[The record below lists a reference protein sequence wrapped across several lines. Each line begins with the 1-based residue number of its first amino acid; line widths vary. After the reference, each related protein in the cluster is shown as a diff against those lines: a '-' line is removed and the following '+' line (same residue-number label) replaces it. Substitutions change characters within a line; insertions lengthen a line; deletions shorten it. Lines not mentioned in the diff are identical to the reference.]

1 MYNVGS
7 LGAGM
12 YNLDSNPIL
21 TNVTFSENDASGKD
35 GGAIYNDNSNPS
47 LTNVTIYKNRALRGS
62 GLFNSNNSAPTL
74 VNSIIWANIDHEY
87 NPNDQVYNETSTTT
101 ITYSIIQGGF
111 EGTGNLNE
119 DPLLQELSFNA
130 GLTQSHALFS
140 DSPATDA
147 VSPAFCPEHDQ
158 RWYARPFDGDLD
170 GSATCDIG
178 ANEYGSYPNLYIY
191 LPFIQR

>member
-35 GGAIYNDNSNPS
+35 GGAINNDNSNPS

-74 VNSIIWANIDHEY
+74 VNSIIWLI
-87 NPNDQVYNETSTTT
+87 STT
-101 ITYSIIQGGF
+101 SIIPTTRFITRPVQPQS
-111 EGTGNLNE
+111 LNALFKVVLRE
-119 DPLLQELSFNA
+119 QEISMKTHSYRNFR
-130 GLTQSHALFS
+130 LTQ
-140 DSPATDA
+140 
-147 VSPAFCPEHDQ
+147 V
-158 RWYARPFDGDLD
+158 
-170 GSATCDIG
+170 
-178 ANEYGSYPNLYIY
+178 
-191 LPFIQR
+191 

>member
-7 LGAGM
+7 FGAWM
-12 YNLDSNPIL
+12 YNQNSNPIH

-35 GGAIYNDNSNPS
+35 GGAINNDNSNPS

-101 ITYSIIQGGF
+101 IT
-111 EGTGNLNE
+111 
-119 DPLLQELSFNA
+119 
-130 GLTQSHALFS
+130 
-140 DSPATDA
+140 
-147 VSPAFCPEHDQ
+147 
-158 RWYARPFDGDLD
+158 
-170 GSATCDIG
+170 
-178 ANEYGSYPNLYIY
+178 
-191 LPFIQR
+191 